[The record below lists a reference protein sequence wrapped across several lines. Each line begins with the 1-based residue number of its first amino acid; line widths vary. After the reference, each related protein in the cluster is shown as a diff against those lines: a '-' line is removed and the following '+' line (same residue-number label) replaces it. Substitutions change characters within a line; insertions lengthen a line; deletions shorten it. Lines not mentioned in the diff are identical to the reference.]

1 MDASK
6 PLVSVFIVTYNSS
19 DYIIEALDSVRNQ
32 TYPNIELVVSD
43 DCSTDNTVP
52 LVKDWMK
59 SYGSRFSR
67 TEIVVAPKNQ
77 GIPSNYNR
85 AVNACHGEWLKM
97 MDGDFL

>member
-43 DCSTDNTVP
+43 DCSTDN
-52 LVKDWMK
+52 
-59 SYGSRFSR
+59 
-67 TEIVVAPKNQ
+67 
-77 GIPSNYNR
+77 SNELFK
-85 AVNACHGEWLKM
+85 C
-97 MDGDFL
+97 

>member
-59 SYGSRFSR
+59 SYGSCFSR

-97 MDGDFL
+97 M